1 MKIPNVNLNALS
13 TNRSFSEEDQLKR
26 TGDQPE
32 ASTGTS
38 CNERQPAK
46 RRRVEQD
53 EPGAGGRA
61 RDRDARQ
68 QPAIHAHL
76 RNDITDRH
84 RTKSERPHDRAPAD
98 VSASS
103 SHRRPQRTTH
113 GWEARLA
120 EHTFDRAAGKRPR
133 EEREPYR
140 QPKRPMHD
148 LEWTAADLHQAEH
161 QLDPAAK
168 EQLQEQREQY
178 RKWLSAPSRVPQNH
192 NARLCVSVA
201 KKNALARHISCGLAL
216 PFLDENVNAQTN
228 AQWLDKYLLM
238 IANARRATGAG
249 VTHSELD
256 RCTEVAAQYLCKTK
270 WFDGASL
277 TQLAHVGNKLSKHPN
292 QQACM
297 DAIAWIAGQLNQA
310 DDLSG
315 LDGRHSVLLLNAFAK
330 NFNSGRCERAVA
342 RLARHLQRNHP
353 ARSSLDAQ
361 NIGLALN
368 AFSKWPD
375 NPDCQSMA
383 YLLADMLASK
393 SRLRHAMDG
402 QSVANALN
410 ALSKWPDTPDCTAA
424 VKALASRLAD
434 ERGLR
439 NALDPQGVANALN
452 ALSKWPDTP
461 DCADAANALASRLAD
476 ERGLRNALAPQGVAN
491 ALNALSKWPDTP
503 DCADAAKALA
513 SQLANNREL
522 RNALTPQ
529 HMANTLNALS
539 KWPDTPDCAD
549 AANALASRLIDA
561 PRLCNALDPQG
572 VANAL
577 NALSKWPDTPH
588 CTAAVKVLASQL
600 ANNRELRNALTP
612 QHMANTLNALS
623 KWPDTPDCTAAV
635 KALASQLAN
644 DRSLRNALKPQ
655 ELGNALNALSK
666 WPDTPDCTAAV
677 KALASQLANDRS
689 LRNALKPQEL
699 GNALNALSKWPD
711 TPDCTAAVKAL
722 ASQLANDRSLRNA
735 LKPQELG
742 NALNAL
748 SKWPDTPDCTAA
760 VKALALRLADERGL
774 RNALDPQGVAN
785 ALNALSKWPDT
796 PDCTA
801 AVKALASQLAND
813 RNLRNALKPQDV
825 AHVLNALGKWPGTPN
840 CTAAVNALASRLA
853 NDRDLRNA
861 LNPQDVAHVLNALSK
876 WPDTPDCADA
886 ASALASRLANN
897 RELRNALTPQELANA
912 LNALSKWPNTAD
924 CTAAVKALASRLAN
938 DRNLRNALNPQELAN
953 ALNALC
959 KWPDTPDCADA
970 ANALAW
976 RLADERGLCNAL
988 SPIGVTQALN
998 ALSKWPERA
1007 NCEKATDVL
1016 AGRLAEDNDL
1026 RQAMDGHHV
1035 AVLLNALSKCLGRP
1049 ACHPAVLLLAERAGS
1064 AELPWQQFEMGE
1076 LAMVANAMSRL
1087 LHLDEEQFQI
1097 LGRAKLLAMAGH
1109 LELHRERFES
1119 ASAQDIGMLFKAL
1132 SSAQLHR
1139 QMRPLARSALERVA
1153 VLAQDDGLRE
1163 TNLEGLGSLCMGF
1176 LPLIRSPELT
1186 SRHRGHA
1193 LRVFN
1198 TLQPIIERK
1207 IDLYLTGGVPPSSND
1222 PEQYATR
1229 CPALTFFQVL
1239 KAYSMVS
1246 RQCKPR
1252 HIEGSRQEIRQ
1263 RREELGKWVD
1273 RTLERTREAIEEDL
1287 GEMSWNL
1294 IAQIEAG
1301 DLVFDALDLRLAKEA
1316 AKITQAH
1323 PPSQFDLDAGRLS
1336 MRSAPGEPV
1345 APAPGNGSTTHIVV
1359 DLRGKEVS
1367 TNATETN
1374 KPYSLFT
1381 RLTGL
1386 PLVEVQL
1393 PGAISTFMLART
1405 LTYQNEPWRFDMFGG
1420 SRATRGHM
1428 SRPAQLL
1435 SGTSGA
1441 PSLLPAMRYTDTAPG
1456 SSLMQLIAK
1465 LAPQREDWS
1474 RMQRSLLEMV
1484 PTDHVIEGTLRL
1496 GFFED
1501 VSGPTHPFKPTAPD
1515 GHALAL
1521 CPNDGCGF
1529 LKLEVALRIPAFR
1542 EYFSAWQAVQ
1552 AGEASQKQR
1561 DLIAKDKGPTRLAP
1575 QALQHFP
1582 RDEAALQEAHEAMQR
1597 RLQALPSELSQ
1608 LTLYELATSGGYQGQ
1623 RVRAVPAADDKVHLP
1638 SERSQAFDAAG
1649 GALLIGKP
1657 PYDKENLLPV
1667 PEERVATVA
1676 QSDAT
1681 AEFLSQSFGIQYSYT
1696 GFDDRSGSDA
1706 EMLHSK
1712 GMLIVV
1718 PSKNWPANFADM
1730 DLACSKEDLKTLS
1743 RWTTGRDRSAVPQD
1757 MLSTGSLRLKDIVEP
1772 GRMGALPI
1780 PELRKRNMDT
1790 DGDDA
1795 FVYAGYPKLAALISR
1810 EMADREVRRG
1820 QPRSFKPPK
1829 TATPAIDPDNG
1840 HYQAGRLSEIMSLQ
1854 RGGQIMGTASTLA
1867 ARFMAQPD
1875 HLREAMARNMMFGTY
1890 DGIERDLRNGLRV
1903 ALDGKARDP
1912 QVLTELRNQAYNAIG
1927 RAHLPEA
1934 REAAE
1939 LLHAQL
1945 LRLEPGASSR
1955 AEVPPLPDGLGEAF
1969 PRLAQAYLAAPDTE
1983 ARIHAIIDNYP
1994 VCRLSHAQ
2002 FPAGQPG
2009 LIPGEPELS
2018 MRNLFTI
2025 AIKVGTDAL
2034 KSDTGTALFAKIVES
2049 CERSERGFADR
2060 VRSVPY
2066 GKVTARAM
2074 HDGRFD
2080 AEQTQVDLQNMPTMA
2095 AGVMQDALHSLRQA
2109 GLIDPP
2115 PPPTERLRAVQ
2126 PEDIALEAQN
2136 LLTRAREMEPR
2147 VTHMLRRV
2155 AESHAGQLA
2164 GMDHQLKSVG
2174 SLKEKLMQQMALKNK
2189 TLEDA
2194 VAGVNDALR
2203 YSVVLDPQHFT
2214 AGLRGVLASLDDQG
2228 HVRVKLNNL
2237 FAKHRPA
2244 FKAVN
2249 VTMRSPEGALW
2260 EIQFHT
2266 PDTFRL
2272 KEQFHDL
2279 YKHSHALQFQGAP
2292 LTDQREVQAPAQDAF
2307 RLVPSPPECDDI
2319 DDWEEE
2325 NVPALAMKAA
2335 AFKSQPNNRKDAA
2348 KFRAGVS
2355 STPQVALSQ

>member
-1 MKIPNVNLNALS
+1 MRIPNVNLNALS
-13 TNRSFSEEDQLKR
+13 INRSFSEEDQLKR

-84 RTKSERPHDRAPAD
+84 PTKSERPHDRAPAD

-148 LEWTAADLHQAEH
+148 LEWTAADLHRAEH

-168 EQLQEQREQY
+168 KQLQEQREQY
-178 RKWLSAPSRVPQNH
+178 RKWLSAPSRVAQNH

-201 KKNALARHISCGLAL
+201 KKNALACHIGCGLAL

-249 VTHSELD
+249 VTHSELN

-310 DDLSG
+310 DGLSG
-315 LDGRHSVLLLNAFAK
+315 LDGLHSVLLLNAFAK

-342 RLARHLQRNHP
+342 RLARHLQRNHST
-353 ARSSLDAQ
+353 RSSLDPQ

-375 NPDCQSMA
+375 NPDCQSTA
-383 YLLADMLASK
+383 SLLADMLASNR
-393 SRLRHAMDG
+393 RLRHAMDR

-410 ALSKWPDTPDCTAA
+410 ALSKWPDTPHCANAANALALRLANDRNLRNALNPQELANALNALSKWPDTPHCANAAKALASRLANDRSLRNALNPQELANALNALSKWPDTPDCADAANALASRLANDRSLRNALNPQELANALNALNALSKWDCTAA
-424 VKALASRLAD
+424 VKALASRLAND
-434 ERGLR
+434 RNLLNGLNPQELA
-439 NALDPQGVANALN
+439 NALNALSKWPDTPDCADAANALASRLANDRNLLNGLNPQGVANALN

-476 ERGLRNALAPQGVAN
+476 ERTLRNALNPQDMAN
-491 ALNALSKWPDTP
+491 A
-503 DCADAAKALA
+503 
-513 SQLANNREL
+513 
-522 RNALTPQ
+522 
-529 HMANTLNALS
+529 LNALS

-549 AANALASRLIDA
+549 AANALASRLADERTLRNVLNPQDMA
-561 PRLCNALDPQG
+561 NALNALSKWPDMPDCTAAVKALASRLADERTLRNALNPQDM
-572 VANAL
+572 ANVL

-588 CTAAVKVLASQL
+588 CTATVKALASRL
-600 ANNRELRNALTP
+600 AKDRELRNAL
-612 QHMANTLNALS
+612 N
-623 KWPDTPDCTAAV
+623 
-635 KALASQLAN
+635 
-644 DRSLRNALKPQ
+644 
-655 ELGNALNALSK
+655 
-666 WPDTPDCTAAV
+666 
-677 KALASQLANDRS
+677 
-689 LRNALKPQEL
+689 
-699 GNALNALSKWPD
+699 
-711 TPDCTAAVKAL
+711 
-722 ASQLANDRSLRNA
+722 
-735 LKPQELG
+735 
-742 NALNAL
+742 
-748 SKWPDTPDCTAA
+748 
-760 VKALALRLADERGL
+760 
-774 RNALDPQGVAN
+774 PQGVAN

-801 AVKALASQLAND
+801 AVKALASRLAD
-813 RNLRNALKPQDV
+813 ERSLRNALDPQE
-825 AHVLNALGKWPGTPN
+825 LTNA
-840 CTAAVNALASRLA
+840 
-853 NDRDLRNA
+853 
-861 LNPQDVAHVLNALSK
+861 LNALSK
-876 WPDTPDCADA
+876 WPDTP
-886 ASALASRLANN
+886 
-897 RELRNALTPQELANA
+897 
-912 LNALSKWPNTAD
+912 D
-924 CTAAVKALASRLAN
+924 CTAAVKALASRLAK
-938 DRNLRNALNPQELAN
+938 DRELRNALTPRHMAN
-953 ALNALC
+953 ALNALS
-959 KWPDTPDCADA
+959 KWPDVDVSQASADA
-970 ANALAW
+970 LAS
-976 RLADERGLCNAL
+976 RLANDRELRNAL

-1007 NCEKATDVL
+1007 NCERATDVL
-1016 AGRLAEDNDL
+1016 AGRLAEDHDL
-1026 RQAMDGHHV
+1026 RQAMDEYHV
-1035 AVLLNALSKCLGRP
+1035 AVSLNALSRCLGRP
-1049 ACHPAVLLLAERAGS
+1049 ACHPAVLLLAERVGS
-1064 AELPWQQFEMGE
+1064 AELPWQQFEMRG

-1207 IDLYLTGGVPPSSND
+1207 IDLYLTGGVPPSSTD
-1222 PEQYATR
+1222 LEQYATR

-1301 DLVFDALDLRLAKEA
+1301 DIVFDALDLRLAKEA

-1405 LTYQNEPWRFDMFGG
+1405 LTYQDEPWRFDMFGG

-1667 PEERVATVA
+1667 PEEHVATVA

-1854 RGGQIMGTASTLA
+1854 RGGQIMGAASTLA

-1903 ALDGKARDP
+1903 ALDSKARDP
-1912 QVLTELRNQAYNAIG
+1912 QVLTELRSQAYNAIG

-1955 AEVPPLPDGLGEAF
+1955 AEVPPLPDALGEGF
-1969 PRLAQAYLAAPDTE
+1969 PGLAQAYLAAPDTE

-2095 AGVMQDALHSLRQA
+2095 AGVMQDALHSLQQA
-2109 GLIDPP
+2109 DLIDPP
-2115 PPPTERLRAVQ
+2115 PPPAERLRAVQ
-2126 PEDIALEAQN
+2126 PEDIALEAQS
-2136 LLTRAREMEPR
+2136 LLKRARKMEPR

-2164 GMDHQLKSVG
+2164 DMDHQLKSVG
-2174 SLKEKLMQQMALKNK
+2174 SLKEKLTQQMAVKNK
-2189 TLEDA
+2189 TLEEA

-2203 YSVVLDPQHFT
+2203 YSVVLDPQDFT

-2237 FAKHRPA
+2237 FAKHQPA
-2244 FKAVN
+2244 FKSVN

-2279 YKHSHALQFQGAP
+2279 YKHSYALQLQGAP

-2325 NVPALAMKAA
+2325 NVPALAIMVP

-2355 STPQVALSQ
+2355 STPQVALSQQRAPTRFNANASPAQILFDVAASKQESLTPVWGCKPESQKFPS

>member
-1 MKIPNVNLNALS
+1 MRIPNVNLNALS

-32 ASTGTS
+32 ASTGTR

-68 QPAIHAHL
+68 QLTIHAHL

-168 EQLQEQREQY
+168 KQLQEQREQY
-178 RKWLSAPSRVPQNH
+178 RKWLSAPSRVAQNH

-201 KKNALARHISCGLAL
+201 KENALARHIGCGLAL
-216 PFLDENVNAQTN
+216 PFLDESVNAQTN

-310 DDLSG
+310 DGLSG

-342 RLARHLQRNHP
+342 RLARHLQRNHS

-361 NIGLALN
+361 HIGLALN

-383 YLLADMLASK
+383 YLLADMLASNR
-393 SRLRHAMDG
+393 RLRHAMDG

-410 ALSKWPDTPDCTAA
+410 ALSKWPDTPDCADAVNALASRLANDRNLRNALNPQDVAHVLNALSKWPDTPDCADAA
-424 VKALASRLAD
+424 NALASRLAD

-439 NALDPQGVANALN
+439 NALNPQGVANALNALSKWPDTPHCANAAKALASRLAKDRELRNALNPQGVANALN

-476 ERGLRNALAPQGVAN
+476 ERGLRNALNPQGVAHVLNALSKWPDTPHCADAANALAFRLAKDRNLRNALKPQGVAN

-503 DCADAAKALA
+503 DYA
-513 SQLANNREL
+513 
-522 RNALTPQ
+522 
-529 HMANTLNALS
+529 
-539 KWPDTPDCAD
+539 DCAD
-549 AANALASRLIDA
+549 AANALASRLAND
-561 PRLCNALDPQG
+561 RHLLNGLTPQEL
-572 VANAL
+572 ANAL

-588 CTAAVKVLASQL
+588 CANAA
-600 ANNRELRNALTP
+600 
-612 QHMANTLNALS
+612 
-623 KWPDTPDCTAAV
+623 
-635 KALASQLAN
+635 KALASRLAN
-644 DRSLRNALKPQ
+644 DRHLLNGLTPQ
-655 ELGNALNALSK
+655 EL
-666 WPDTPDCTAAV
+666 
-677 KALASQLANDRS
+677 
-689 LRNALKPQEL
+689 
-699 GNALNALSKWPD
+699 
-711 TPDCTAAVKAL
+711 
-722 ASQLANDRSLRNA
+722 
-735 LKPQELG
+735 
-742 NALNAL
+742 
-748 SKWPDTPDCTAA
+748 
-760 VKALALRLADERGL
+760 
-774 RNALDPQGVAN
+774 AN

-796 PDCTA
+796 PHCANA
-801 AVKALASQLAND
+801 AK
-813 RNLRNALKPQDV
+813 
-825 AHVLNALGKWPGTPN
+825 
-840 CTAAVNALASRLA
+840 ALASRLA
-853 NDRDLRNA
+853 NDRNLRNA

-886 ASALASRLANN
+886 ANALASRLADE
-897 RELRNALTPQELANA
+897 RGLRNALNPQGVANALNALCKWPDTPHCADAANALAFRLANDRSLRNA
-912 LNALSKWPNTAD
+912 LNPQDVAHVLNALSKWPDTPDCAD
-924 CTAAVKALASRLAN
+924 AANALASRLA
-938 DRNLRNALNPQELAN
+938 DERGLRNALNPQGVAN

-970 ANALAW
+970 ANALAS
-976 RLADERGLCNAL
+976 RLTDERGLCNAL

-1007 NCEKATDVL
+1007 NCERATDVL
-1016 AGRLAEDNDL
+1016 AGRLAEDRDL
-1026 RQAMDGHHV
+1026 RQAMDEHHV
-1035 AVLLNALSKCLGRP
+1035 AVSLNALSRCLGRP

-1064 AELPWQQFEMGE
+1064 AELPWQQFEMRG

-1153 VLAQDDGLRE
+1153 MLAQDDGLRE

-1207 IDLYLTGGVPPSSND
+1207 IDLYLTGGVPPSSTD
-1222 PEQYATR
+1222 LEQYATR

-1273 RTLERTREAIEEDL
+1273 RTLERTREAVEEDL

-1301 DLVFDALDLRLAKEA
+1301 DIVFDALDLRLAKEA

-1336 MRSAPGEPV
+1336 MRSAPGDPV

-1405 LTYQNEPWRFDMFGG
+1405 LTYQDEPWRFDMFGG

-1441 PSLLPAMRYTDTAPG
+1441 PSLLPAIRYTDTAPG

-1597 RLQALPSELSQ
+1597 RLQALPSEVSQ

-1696 GFDDRSGSDA
+1696 GFDDGSGSDA

-1757 MLSTGSLRLKDIVEP
+1757 MLTTGSLRLKDIVEP

-1810 EMADREVRRG
+1810 EMVDREVRRG

-1854 RGGQIMGTASTLA
+1854 RGGQIMGAASTLA

-1912 QVLTELRNQAYNAIG
+1912 QVLTELRHQAYNAIG

-1955 AEVPPLPDGLGEAF
+1955 AEMPPLPDALGEAF

-2049 CERSERGFADR
+2049 CERSERGYADR

-2066 GKVTARAM
+2066 GKVTAQAM

-2095 AGVMQDALHSLRQA
+2095 AGVMQDALHSLQQA

-2115 PPPTERLRAVQ
+2115 PPPAERLRAVQ
-2126 PEDIALEAQN
+2126 PEDIALEAQS

-2174 SLKEKLMQQMALKNK
+2174 SLKEKLKQQMALKNK
-2189 TLEDA
+2189 TLEEA

-2203 YSVVLDPQHFT
+2203 YSVVLDPQDFT

-2237 FAKHRPA
+2237 FAKHQPA

-2279 YKHSHALQFQGAP
+2279 YKHSYALQLQGAP

-2325 NVPALAMKAA
+2325 NVPALAIVHA
-2335 AFKSQPNNRKDAA
+2335 
-2348 KFRAGVS
+2348 
-2355 STPQVALSQ
+2355 

>member
-1 MKIPNVNLNALS
+1 
-13 TNRSFSEEDQLKR
+13 
-26 TGDQPE
+26 
-32 ASTGTS
+32 
-38 CNERQPAK
+38 
-46 RRRVEQD
+46 
-53 EPGAGGRA
+53 
-61 RDRDARQ
+61 
-68 QPAIHAHL
+68 
-76 RNDITDRH
+76 
-84 RTKSERPHDRAPAD
+84 
-98 VSASS
+98 
-103 SHRRPQRTTH
+103 
-113 GWEARLA
+113 
-120 EHTFDRAAGKRPR
+120 
-133 EEREPYR
+133 
-140 QPKRPMHD
+140 
-148 LEWTAADLHQAEH
+148 
-161 QLDPAAK
+161 
-168 EQLQEQREQY
+168 
-178 RKWLSAPSRVPQNH
+178 
-192 NARLCVSVA
+192 
-201 KKNALARHISCGLAL
+201 
-216 PFLDENVNAQTN
+216 
-228 AQWLDKYLLM
+228 
-238 IANARRATGAG
+238 
-249 VTHSELD
+249 
-256 RCTEVAAQYLCKTK
+256 
-270 WFDGASL
+270 
-277 TQLAHVGNKLSKHPN
+277 
-292 QQACM
+292 
-297 DAIAWIAGQLNQA
+297 
-310 DDLSG
+310 
-315 LDGRHSVLLLNAFAK
+315 
-330 NFNSGRCERAVA
+330 
-342 RLARHLQRNHP
+342 
-353 ARSSLDAQ
+353 
-361 NIGLALN
+361 
-368 AFSKWPD
+368 
-375 NPDCQSMA
+375 
-383 YLLADMLASK
+383 
-393 SRLRHAMDG
+393 
-402 QSVANALN
+402 
-410 ALSKWPDTPDCTAA
+410 DTPDCTAA
-424 VKALASRLAD
+424 VK
-434 ERGLR
+434 
-439 NALDPQGVANALN
+439 
-452 ALSKWPDTP
+452 
-461 DCADAANALASRLAD
+461 ALASRLAD

-522 RNALTPQ
+522 RNALAPQGVANALNALSKWPDTPDCADAAKALASQ
-529 HMANTLNALS
+529 LANNRELRNALAPQGVANTLNALS

-561 PRLCNALDPQG
+561 PGLCNALDPQG

-577 NALSKWPDTPH
+577 NALSKWPDTPD
-588 CTAAVKVLASQL
+588 CADAAKPLASRL
-600 ANNRELRNALTP
+600 ASDRELRNALTP

-677 KALASQLANDRS
+677 KALASRLADERG
-689 LRNALKPQEL
+689 LRNALDPQGV

-760 VKALALRLADERGL
+760 VKALASRLADERGLRNALAPQGVANALNALSKWPDTPDCADAAKALASQLANNRELRNALDPQGVANTLNALSKWPDTPDCTAAVKALASRLANDRNLRNALKPQDVAHVLNALGKWPGTPNCTAAVNALASRLASDRGLRNALDPQGVANALNALSKWPDTPDTPDSTAAVKALASQLTHERGL

-813 RNLRNALKPQDV
+813 RSLRNALKPQE
-825 AHVLNALGKWPGTPN
+825 LGNA
-840 CTAAVNALASRLA
+840 
-853 NDRDLRNA
+853 
-861 LNPQDVAHVLNALSK
+861 LNALSK

-886 ASALASRLANN
+886 ANALAS
-897 RELRNALTPQELANA
+897 
-912 LNALSKWPNTAD
+912 
-924 CTAAVKALASRLAN
+924 
-938 DRNLRNALNPQELAN
+938 
-953 ALNALC
+953 
-959 KWPDTPDCADA
+959 
-970 ANALAW
+970 

-998 ALSKWPERA
+998 ALNKWPERA

-1026 RQAMDGHHV
+1026 RQAMDRHHV

-1153 VLAQDDGLRE
+1153 VLAQNDGLRE
-1163 TNLEGLGSLCMGF
+1163 TNLESLGSLCMGF

-1207 IDLYLTGGVPPSSND
+1207 IDLYLTGGVPPSSTD
-1222 PEQYATR
+1222 LEQYATR

-1301 DLVFDALDLRLAKEA
+1301 DIVFDALDLRMAKEA

-1336 MRSAPGEPV
+1336 MRSAPGDPV

-1405 LTYQNEPWRFDMFGG
+1405 LTYQDEPWRFDMFGG
-1420 SRATRGHM
+1420 SRATRGNT

-1501 VSGPTHPFKPTAPD
+1501 VSGPAHPFKPTAPD

-1696 GFDDRSGSDA
+1696 GFDDGSGSDA

-1757 MLSTGSLRLKDIVEP
+1757 MLTTGSLRLKDIVEP

-1854 RGGQIMGTASTLA
+1854 RGGQIMGAASTLA

-1955 AEVPPLPDGLGEAF
+1955 AEVPQLPDALGEAF

-2095 AGVMQDALHSLRQA
+2095 AGVMQDALHSLQQA

-2115 PPPTERLRAVQ
+2115 PPPAERLRAVQ
-2126 PEDIALEAQN
+2126 PEDIALEAQS
-2136 LLTRAREMEPR
+2136 LLTRAREMEPK
-2147 VTHMLRRV
+2147 VTRMLRRV

-2174 SLKEKLMQQMALKNK
+2174 SLKEKLKQQMALKNK

-2203 YSVVLDPQHFT
+2203 YSVVLEPPDFT

-2237 FAKHRPA
+2237 FAKHKPA

-2279 YKHSHALQFQGAP
+2279 YKHSSTLQLQGAP

-2355 STPQVALSQ
+2355 STPQVALSQQRAPTRFNANASPK

>member
-1 MKIPNVNLNALS
+1 MSLNALS
-13 TNRSFSEEDQLKR
+13 R
-26 TGDQPE
+26 
-32 ASTGTS
+32 
-38 CNERQPAK
+38 
-46 RRRVEQD
+46 
-53 EPGAGGRA
+53 
-61 RDRDARQ
+61 
-68 QPAIHAHL
+68 
-76 RNDITDRH
+76 
-84 RTKSERPHDRAPAD
+84 
-98 VSASS
+98 
-103 SHRRPQRTTH
+103 
-113 GWEARLA
+113 
-120 EHTFDRAAGKRPR
+120 
-133 EEREPYR
+133 
-140 QPKRPMHD
+140 
-148 LEWTAADLHQAEH
+148 
-161 QLDPAAK
+161 
-168 EQLQEQREQY
+168 
-178 RKWLSAPSRVPQNH
+178 
-192 NARLCVSVA
+192 
-201 KKNALARHISCGLAL
+201 
-216 PFLDENVNAQTN
+216 
-228 AQWLDKYLLM
+228 
-238 IANARRATGAG
+238 
-249 VTHSELD
+249 
-256 RCTEVAAQYLCKTK
+256 
-270 WFDGASL
+270 
-277 TQLAHVGNKLSKHPN
+277 
-292 QQACM
+292 
-297 DAIAWIAGQLNQA
+297 
-310 DDLSG
+310 
-315 LDGRHSVLLLNAFAK
+315 
-330 NFNSGRCERAVA
+330 
-342 RLARHLQRNHP
+342 
-353 ARSSLDAQ
+353 
-361 NIGLALN
+361 
-368 AFSKWPD
+368 
-375 NPDCQSMA
+375 
-383 YLLADMLASK
+383 
-393 SRLRHAMDG
+393 
-402 QSVANALN
+402 
-410 ALSKWPDTPDCTAA
+410 
-424 VKALASRLAD
+424 
-434 ERGLR
+434 
-439 NALDPQGVANALN
+439 
-452 ALSKWPDTP
+452 
-461 DCADAANALASRLAD
+461 
-476 ERGLRNALAPQGVAN
+476 
-491 ALNALSKWPDTP
+491 
-503 DCADAAKALA
+503 
-513 SQLANNREL
+513 
-522 RNALTPQ
+522 
-529 HMANTLNALS
+529 
-539 KWPDTPDCAD
+539 
-549 AANALASRLIDA
+549 
-561 PRLCNALDPQG
+561 
-572 VANAL
+572 
-577 NALSKWPDTPH
+577 
-588 CTAAVKVLASQL
+588 
-600 ANNRELRNALTP
+600 
-612 QHMANTLNALS
+612 
-623 KWPDTPDCTAAV
+623 
-635 KALASQLAN
+635 
-644 DRSLRNALKPQ
+644 
-655 ELGNALNALSK
+655 
-666 WPDTPDCTAAV
+666 
-677 KALASQLANDRS
+677 
-689 LRNALKPQEL
+689 
-699 GNALNALSKWPD
+699 
-711 TPDCTAAVKAL
+711 
-722 ASQLANDRSLRNA
+722 
-735 LKPQELG
+735 
-742 NALNAL
+742 
-748 SKWPDTPDCTAA
+748 
-760 VKALALRLADERGL
+760 
-774 RNALDPQGVAN
+774 
-785 ALNALSKWPDT
+785 
-796 PDCTA
+796 
-801 AVKALASQLAND
+801 
-813 RNLRNALKPQDV
+813 
-825 AHVLNALGKWPGTPN
+825 
-840 CTAAVNALASRLA
+840 
-853 NDRDLRNA
+853 
-861 LNPQDVAHVLNALSK
+861 
-876 WPDTPDCADA
+876 
-886 ASALASRLANN
+886 
-897 RELRNALTPQELANA
+897 
-912 LNALSKWPNTAD
+912 
-924 CTAAVKALASRLAN
+924 
-938 DRNLRNALNPQELAN
+938 
-953 ALNALC
+953 
-959 KWPDTPDCADA
+959 
-970 ANALAW
+970 
-976 RLADERGLCNAL
+976 
-988 SPIGVTQALN
+988 
-998 ALSKWPERA
+998 
-1007 NCEKATDVL
+1007 
-1016 AGRLAEDNDL
+1016 
-1026 RQAMDGHHV
+1026 
-1035 AVLLNALSKCLGRP
+1035 CLGRP
-1049 ACHPAVLLLAERAGS
+1049 ACHSAALLLAERVGS
-1064 AELPWQQFEMGE
+1064 AELPWQQFEMRG

-1139 QMRPLARSALERVA
+1139 QIRPLARSALERVA
-1153 VLAQDDGLRE
+1153 VLAQENGLRE
-1163 TNLEGLGSLCMGF
+1163 TNLEGIGNLCMGF

-1207 IDLYLTGGVPPSSND
+1207 IDLYLTGGVPPSSTD
-1222 PEQYATR
+1222 LEQYATR

-1301 DLVFDALDLRLAKEA
+1301 DIVFDALDLRLAKEA

-1393 PGAISTFMLART
+1393 PGSISTFMLART
-1405 LTYQNEPWRFDMFGG
+1405 LTYQDEPWRFDMFGG

-1696 GFDDRSGSDA
+1696 GFDDGSGSDA

-1743 RWTTGRDRSAVPQD
+1743 RWTTGRDRSAVPQN

-1854 RGGQIMGTASTLA
+1854 RGGQIMGAASTLA

-1890 DGIERDLRNGLRV
+1890 DGIERDLRNDLRV

-1955 AEVPPLPDGLGEAF
+1955 AEVPPLPDALGEAF

-2136 LLTRAREMEPR
+2136 LLTRARGMEPR

-2174 SLKEKLMQQMALKNK
+2174 SLKEKLTQQMAVKNK
-2189 TLEDA
+2189 TLEEA

-2237 FAKHRPA
+2237 FAKHQPA

-2279 YKHSHALQFQGAP
+2279 YKHSHALQLQGAP

-2325 NVPALAMKAA
+2325 NVPTLAMKAA
-2335 AFKSQPNNRKDAA
+2335 AFKSQPNNRK
-2348 KFRAGVS
+2348 
-2355 STPQVALSQ
+2355 

>member
-1 MKIPNVNLNALS
+1 MRIPNVNLNAMS

-68 QPAIHAHL
+68 QPTIHAHL

-148 LEWTAADLHQAEH
+148 LEWTAADLHRAEH

-168 EQLQEQREQY
+168 KQLQEQREQY
-178 RKWLSAPSRVPQNH
+178 RKWLSAPSRVAQNH

-201 KKNALARHISCGLAL
+201 KKNALARHIGCGLTL
-216 PFLDENVNAQTN
+216 PFLDESVNAQTN

-238 IANARRATGAG
+238 IASARRATGAG

-383 YLLADMLASK
+383 YLLADMLASNR
-393 SRLRHAMDG
+393 RLRHAMDG

-410 ALSKWPDTPDCTAA
+410 ALSKWPDTPHCADAANALALRLANDRNLRYVLKPQEFGNTLNALSKWPDTPDCADAA
-424 VKALASRLAD
+424 NALASRLAD

-461 DCADAANALASRLAD
+461 HCADAANALASRLAD
-476 ERGLRNALAPQGVAN
+476 ERGLRNALNPQGVAN

-503 DCADAAKALA
+503 DCADAVNALAFRLANDRDLRNALEPQGVANTLNALSKWPDTPHCANAANALAFRLANDRSLRNALKPQDVAHVLNALSKWPDANAAKALA
-513 SQLANNREL
+513 SRLANDRNL

-539 KWPDTPDCAD
+539 KWPVTPDCT
-549 AANALASRLIDA
+549 AAVKALASRLAND
-561 PRLCNALDPQG
+561 RDLRNALNPQEL
-572 VANAL
+572 ANAL

-588 CTAAVKVLASQL
+588 CANAAKALASRLANDRNLLNGLTPQQMANALNAMSKWPDTPDCADTANALASRLANDRDLRNALNPQELANALNALCKWPDTPDCTAAVKALASRL
-600 ANNRELRNALTP
+600 ANDRDLRNALEP
-612 QHMANTLNALS
+612 QGVANTLNALS

-635 KALASQLAN
+635 KALAS
-644 DRSLRNALKPQ
+644 
-655 ELGNALNALSK
+655 
-666 WPDTPDCTAAV
+666 
-677 KALASQLANDRS
+677 
-689 LRNALKPQEL
+689 
-699 GNALNALSKWPD
+699 
-711 TPDCTAAVKAL
+711 
-722 ASQLANDRSLRNA
+722 
-735 LKPQELG
+735 
-742 NALNAL
+742 
-748 SKWPDTPDCTAA
+748 
-760 VKALALRLADERGL
+760 RLADERGL
-774 RNALDPQGVAN
+774 RSALDPQGVAN

-796 PDCTA
+796 P
-801 AVKALASQLAND
+801 
-813 RNLRNALKPQDV
+813 
-825 AHVLNALGKWPGTPN
+825 
-840 CTAAVNALASRLA
+840 
-853 NDRDLRNA
+853 
-861 LNPQDVAHVLNALSK
+861 
-876 WPDTPDCADA
+876 
-886 ASALASRLANN
+886 
-897 RELRNALTPQELANA
+897 
-912 LNALSKWPNTAD
+912 D

-970 ANALAW
+970 ANALAS
-976 RLADERGLCNAL
+976 RLTDERGLCNAL

-998 ALSKWPERA
+998 GLSKWPNRA
-1007 NCEKATDVL
+1007 NCEEATDVL
-1016 AGRLAEDNDL
+1016 AGRLAEDHDL
-1026 RQAMDGHHV
+1026 RQAMDEHQV
-1035 AVLLNALSKCLGRP
+1035 AVSLNALSRCLGRP

-1064 AELPWQQFEMGE
+1064 AELPWQQFNIGE

-1139 QMRPLARSALERVA
+1139 QMRPLARPALERVA

-1163 TNLEGLGSLCMGF
+1163 TNLEGIGSLCMGF

-1207 IDLYLTGGVPPSSND
+1207 IDLYLTGGVPPSSTD
-1222 PEQYATR
+1222 LEQYATR

-1301 DLVFDALDLRLAKEA
+1301 DIVFDALDLRMAKEA

-1345 APAPGNGSTTHIVV
+1345 TPATGNGSTTHIVV

-1405 LTYQNEPWRFDMFGG
+1405 LTYQDEPWRFDMFGG

-1501 VSGPTHPFKPTAPD
+1501 VSGPAHPFKPTAPD

-1552 AGEASQKQR
+1552 AGEASQEQR

-1608 LTLYELATSGGYQGQ
+1608 LTLYELTTSGGYQGQ

-1696 GFDDRSGSDA
+1696 GFDDGSGSDA

-1743 RWTTGRDRSAVPQD
+1743 RWTTGRDRSAVPQN

-1854 RGGQIMGTASTLA
+1854 RGGQIMGAASTLA

-1955 AEVPPLPDGLGEAF
+1955 AEVPPLPDALGEAF
-1969 PRLAQAYLAAPDTE
+1969 PSLAQAYLAAPDTE

-2074 HDGRFD
+2074 YDGRFD

-2174 SLKEKLMQQMALKNK
+2174 SLKEKLKQQMAVKNK
-2189 TLEDA
+2189 TLEEA

-2203 YSVVLDPQHFT
+2203 YSVVLDPQDFT

-2237 FAKHRPA
+2237 FAKHQPA

-2279 YKHSHALQFQGAP
+2279 YKHSYALQLQGAP

-2319 DDWEEE
+2319 DNWEEE
-2325 NVPALAMKAA
+2325 NVPTLAMKAA

-2355 STPQVALSQ
+2355 STPQVALSQQRAPTRFNANASPE

>member
-1 MKIPNVNLNALS
+1 MANDRELRNAL
-13 TNRSFSEEDQLKR
+13 T
-26 TGDQPE
+26 P
-32 ASTGTS
+32 
-38 CNERQPAK
+38 
-46 RRRVEQD
+46 
-53 EPGAGGRA
+53 
-61 RDRDARQ
+61 
-68 QPAIHAHL
+68 
-76 RNDITDRH
+76 RH
-84 RTKSERPHDRAPAD
+84 MAD
-98 VSASS
+98 
-103 SHRRPQRTTH
+103 
-113 GWEARLA
+113 
-120 EHTFDRAAGKRPR
+120 
-133 EEREPYR
+133 
-140 QPKRPMHD
+140 
-148 LEWTAADLHQAEH
+148 
-161 QLDPAAK
+161 
-168 EQLQEQREQY
+168 
-178 RKWLSAPSRVPQNH
+178 
-192 NARLCVSVA
+192 
-201 KKNALARHISCGLAL
+201 
-216 PFLDENVNAQTN
+216 
-228 AQWLDKYLLM
+228 
-238 IANARRATGAG
+238 
-249 VTHSELD
+249 
-256 RCTEVAAQYLCKTK
+256 
-270 WFDGASL
+270 
-277 TQLAHVGNKLSKHPN
+277 
-292 QQACM
+292 
-297 DAIAWIAGQLNQA
+297 
-310 DDLSG
+310 
-315 LDGRHSVLLLNAFAK
+315 
-330 NFNSGRCERAVA
+330 
-342 RLARHLQRNHP
+342 
-353 ARSSLDAQ
+353 
-361 NIGLALN
+361 
-368 AFSKWPD
+368 
-375 NPDCQSMA
+375 
-383 YLLADMLASK
+383 
-393 SRLRHAMDG
+393 
-402 QSVANALN
+402 ALN
-410 ALSKWPDTPDCTAA
+410 ALSKWPDTP
-424 VKALASRLAD
+424 K
-434 ERGLR
+434 
-439 NALDPQGVANALN
+439 
-452 ALSKWPDTP
+452 
-461 DCADAANALASRLAD
+461 
-476 ERGLRNALAPQGVAN
+476 
-491 ALNALSKWPDTP
+491 
-503 DCADAAKALA
+503 
-513 SQLANNREL
+513 
-522 RNALTPQ
+522 
-529 HMANTLNALS
+529 
-539 KWPDTPDCAD
+539 
-549 AANALASRLIDA
+549 
-561 PRLCNALDPQG
+561 
-572 VANAL
+572 
-577 NALSKWPDTPH
+577 
-588 CTAAVKVLASQL
+588 
-600 ANNRELRNALTP
+600 
-612 QHMANTLNALS
+612 
-623 KWPDTPDCTAAV
+623 
-635 KALASQLAN
+635 
-644 DRSLRNALKPQ
+644 
-655 ELGNALNALSK
+655 
-666 WPDTPDCTAAV
+666 
-677 KALASQLANDRS
+677 
-689 LRNALKPQEL
+689 
-699 GNALNALSKWPD
+699 
-711 TPDCTAAVKAL
+711 
-722 ASQLANDRSLRNA
+722 
-735 LKPQELG
+735 
-742 NALNAL
+742 
-748 SKWPDTPDCTAA
+748 
-760 VKALALRLADERGL
+760 
-774 RNALDPQGVAN
+774 
-785 ALNALSKWPDT
+785 
-796 PDCTA
+796 
-801 AVKALASQLAND
+801 
-813 RNLRNALKPQDV
+813 
-825 AHVLNALGKWPGTPN
+825 
-840 CTAAVNALASRLA
+840 
-853 NDRDLRNA
+853 
-861 LNPQDVAHVLNALSK
+861 
-876 WPDTPDCADA
+876 
-886 ASALASRLANN
+886 
-897 RELRNALTPQELANA
+897 
-912 LNALSKWPNTAD
+912 

-938 DRNLRNALNPQELAN
+938 DRHLLNGLNPKGVAN
-953 ALNALC
+953 TLNALS
-959 KWPDTPDCADA
+959 KWPDVDVSQASADG
-970 ANALAW
+970 LAS
-976 RLADERGLCNAL
+976 RLANDRELRNAL
-988 SPIGVTQALN
+988 SPIGMTQALN

-1007 NCEKATDVL
+1007 NCESATDVL

-1026 RQAMDGHHV
+1026 RQAMDEHQV
-1035 AVLLNALSKCLGRP
+1035 AVSLNALSRCLGRP
-1049 ACHPAVLLLAERAGS
+1049 ACHSAVLLLAERAGS
-1064 AELPWQQFEMGE
+1064 AELPWQQFEMRG

-1153 VLAQDDGLRE
+1153 VLAQDGLRE
-1163 TNLEGLGSLCMGF
+1163 TNLEGIGSLCMGF

-1207 IDLYLTGGVPPSSND
+1207 IDLYLTGGVPPSSTD

-1301 DLVFDALDLRLAKEA
+1301 DLVFDALDLRLTKEA

-1336 MRSAPGEPV
+1336 MQSAPGEPV

-1405 LTYQNEPWRFDMFGG
+1405 LTYQDEPWRFDMFGG

-1501 VSGPTHPFKPTAPD
+1501 VSGPAHPFKPTAPD

-1757 MLSTGSLRLKDIVEP
+1757 MLTTGSLRLKDIVEP

-1810 EMADREVRRG
+1810 EMVDREVRRG

-1854 RGGQIMGTASTLA
+1854 RGGQIMGAASTLA

-1955 AEVPPLPDGLGEAF
+1955 AEVPQLPDALGEAF

-2095 AGVMQDALHSLRQA
+2095 AGVMQDALHSLQQA

-2115 PPPTERLRAVQ
+2115 PPPAERLRAVQ
-2126 PEDIALEAQN
+2126 PEDIALEAQS

-2174 SLKEKLMQQMALKNK
+2174 SLKEKLTQQMAVKNK
-2189 TLEDA
+2189 TLEEA

-2237 FAKHRPA
+2237 FAKHQPA

-2260 EIQFHT
+2260 DIQFHT

-2279 YKHSHALQFQGAP
+2279 YKHSYALQLQGAP

-2325 NVPALAMKAA
+2325 NVPALAITVP

-2355 STPQVALSQ
+2355 STPQVALSQQRTPTRFNANASPAQILFDVAASKQESLTPVFNKLADDFDARLWGNVRYNATDDRIEQLQNAPFQKSIASIKSKMRSHVQVGMTEAQATQSVGDALRYVLQLPSEDFVAKVLAVNDVLHRQGMTCVKRKNYFTTGDGTYKGINARFTDAEGYEFEVQFHTADSFKAKAQTHLLYKEMQLAQNRLEKEQQKNPPNLDRQAKLTNDLAKYTNAMREIMTAVNKPARVESLDGRS